1 MVKLIANRRMQYG
14 TRQLRA
20 GDLFDARPKDA
31 RILVLLQRAD
41 PYVAPP
47 KRGKKA
53 EVVTPAAEAAVE
65 VVASPLANPLVEP
78 AQAGDTEAD

>member
-1 MVKLIANRRMQYG
+1 MVKLIANRRMQYA

-41 PYVAPP
+41 LYVEPPKP

-53 EVVTPAAEAAVE
+53 ADPAEAAPE
-65 VVASPLANPLVEP
+65 VVAEAVADPVVESVP
-78 AQAGDTEAD
+78 DTDQQAE

>member
-1 MVKLIANRRMQYG
+1 MVKLIANRRMQYA

-41 PYVAPP
+41 LYVEPP
-47 KRGKKA
+47 KLKRGKKA
-53 EVVTPAAEAAVE
+53 VDPVEVAPE
-65 VVASPLANPLVEP
+65 VVAEVVADPVVESAP
-78 AQAGDTEAD
+78 DTDQQAD

>member
-1 MVKLIANRRMQYG
+1 MVKLIANRRMQYA

-20 GDLFDARPKDA
+20 GDVFDARPKDA

-41 PYVAPP
+41 LYVEPPKP

-53 EVVTPAAEAAVE
+53 ADPVEVAPE
-65 VVASPLANPLVEP
+65 VVAEVVADPVVESVP
-78 AQAGDTEAD
+78 DTDQQAD

>member
-1 MVKLIANRRMQYG
+1 MVKLIANRRMQYA

-41 PYVAPP
+41 LYVEPPKP

-53 EVVTPAAEAAVE
+53 VDPVEVAPE
-65 VVASPLANPLVEP
+65 VVAEVVADPVVESAP
-78 AQAGDTEAD
+78 DTDQQAD